1 MATIKADKYIDNVQY
16 LIKNIRAESERIAI
30 ANQDDIIDFV
40 REEQMLKKGTDGNG
54 FFLAKYRSTRLFGE
68 SGSDSRGFPKV
79 KGKSFN
85 LLETGTF
92 FNSMVLK
99 PKKKYLFNIRANVPY
114 LKDILLKTGSTQ
126 EDLLGVTP
134 ENLLKI
140 NIEIIKK
147 ELDKWIFSKV

>member
-1 MATIKADKYIDNVQY
+1 MDNIQH
-16 LIKNIRAESERIAI
+16 LIKNIRTESERIAI
-30 ANQDDIIDFV
+30 ANQDEIIDFV
-40 REEQMLKKGTDGNG
+40 REDQMLKKGTDGNG
-54 FFLAKYRSTRLFGE
+54 FFLAKYRATRLFGE
-68 SGSDSRGFPKV
+68 SGSDPRGFPKV

-99 PKKKYLFNIRANVPY
+99 PKKKYLFNIKANVPY
-114 LKDILLKTGSTQ
+114 FKDILLKTGST
-126 EDLLGVTP
+126 ELDLLGVTR

-147 ELDKWIFSKV
+147 ELDKWILSKI